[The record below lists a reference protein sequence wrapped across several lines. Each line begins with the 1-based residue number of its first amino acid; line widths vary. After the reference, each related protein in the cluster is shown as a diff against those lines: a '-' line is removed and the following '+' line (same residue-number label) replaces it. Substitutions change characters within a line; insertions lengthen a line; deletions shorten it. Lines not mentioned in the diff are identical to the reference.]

1 MIGILARVPSPNPLP
16 DAAVMDGTFSQAE
29 RLTSMPGAAEDGS
42 AGAADDAALIQAG
55 RDGDAAALGQLVR
68 RYQDRV
74 FNLCLRMCG
83 SREDAEDHT
92 QEAFVR
98 AIQSLDK
105 FAERSRFYTWVFRI
119 AVNLVVSAKRKTD
132 RRATFS
138 LDAPRRRGDGDDGES
153 RSAQLAADDS
163 PPDQRME
170 NQERNRQVMAAM
182 SAIDD
187 EHRTVLVLRDV
198 ESLSYDEIA
207 DILDVPT
214 GTVKSRLHRARL
226 ALRERLLPLMGLE

>member
-1 MIGILARVPSPNPLP
+1 M
-16 DAAVMDGTFSQAE
+16 
-29 RLTSMPGAAEDGS
+29 SMPGAAFDNPS
-42 AGAADDAALIQAG
+42 AGALDDAALIRAC
-55 RDGDAAALGQLVR
+55 RSGDAAAYGQLVR

-74 FNLCLRMCG
+74 YNLCLRMCAR
-83 SREDAEDHT
+83 REDAEDFT

-98 AIQSLDK
+98 ALQSLDT

-119 AVNLVVSAKRKTD
+119 AVNLVISARRKGD
-132 RRATFS
+132 RRKASS
-138 LDAPRRRGDGDDGES
+138 LDAMTGGRDGGDTAS
-153 RSAQLAADDS
+153 RSSLLASDDS
-163 PPDQRME
+163 GPSSHAEDRERDRM
-170 NQERNRQVMAAM
+170 VMRELALL
-182 SAIDD
+182 DE

-226 ALRERLLPLMGLE
+226 ALRDRLLPVLGLE